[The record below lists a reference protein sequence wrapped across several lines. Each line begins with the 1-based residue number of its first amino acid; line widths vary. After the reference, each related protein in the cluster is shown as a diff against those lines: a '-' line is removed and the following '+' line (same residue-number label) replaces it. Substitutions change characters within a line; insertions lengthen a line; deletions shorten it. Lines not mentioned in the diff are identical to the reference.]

1 MSFFEHQDRA
11 RRNTQQLVG
20 LFILSLICVVLCIYG
35 AALIAFGVTGSSVT
49 VWQPELFF
57 WTAVLT
63 TGVVGLGSW
72 YKAGLLKAGGKVIA
86 KDLGGK
92 LLVPEMANP
101 AEQQLL
107 NVVEEMAI
115 AANMPVP
122 PVYVLDQ
129 EYGINA
135 FAAGHT
141 PKDAVIGITR
151 GAIEELTRDE
161 LQGVIGHEFSHILN
175 GDMRLNLKLVGLLHG
190 LLLIYIL
197 GRILFRW
204 NRLGS
209 RNEKGFNFAWFGLAL
224 IVIGSIGMLCG
235 RIIKAAVS
243 RQREFLADAS
253 AVQFTRNPAGIAE
266 ALRKIANYR
275 HSSLVHSPYA
285 EANSHLFFGTA
296 LRFNFLGDIFA
307 THPPLTQRIGRLE
320 KYGGQYR
327 SQPSRPT
334 ASSTAKAQPS
344 SGVTSGAGSNELVMG
359 LAAGIAQPTQSIPS
373 GAIAPEVSGSR
384 GSTSAAT
391 DNVPAWLAQVPGSIR
406 AGLRDP
412 AGATAIALALALD
425 FEDSALNEL
434 QTTWLKQAESAD
446 VVEEV
451 LECHQAIANIDP
463 RLRFALLDET
473 VPALRQGSGSQCQQL
488 FKTLTGLAKV
498 DGRWSWSE
506 YALYLILG
514 YRLSKPKPTDES
526 YSTLK
531 PIWSECLLVLSAL
544 AQVGQPKP
552 EDTMYAFKAGVYR
565 LPGAGQNPLPE
576 LPPACNMGELKK
588 SLDRLATASPKLK
601 QAIIEACAYMVLL
614 DNDVTL
620 HEAELMR
627 AIAVALDCALPSFL
641 SPDYRGRK
649 STKIKGSMP

>member
-20 LFILSLICVVLCIYG
+20 LFILSLICIVLAIYG
-35 AALIAFGVTGSSVT
+35 AALLTFGVAGSHLSI
-49 VWQPELFF
+49 WQPHILF
-57 WTAVLT
+57 WVAVFT
-63 TGVVGLGSW
+63 TTVVGLGSW
-72 YKAGLLKAGGKVIA
+72 YKTGLLKAGGKVIA
-86 KDLGGK
+86 QDLGGK
-92 LLVPEMANP
+92 RLVPEMANP

-107 NVVEEMAI
+107 NIVEEMAI

-122 PVYVLDQ
+122 PVYILDQ
-129 EYGINA
+129 EHGINA

-151 GAIEELTRDE
+151 GAIEELSRDE

-175 GDMRLNLKLVGLLHG
+175 GDMRLNLQLVGWLHG

-197 GRILFRW
+197 GRVLFRW
-204 NRLGS
+204 NHVGS
-209 RNEKGFNFAWFGLAL
+209 RNEKGNNFMWFGLGL

-285 EANSHLFFGTA
+285 EANSHLFFGSA
-296 LRFNFLGDIFA
+296 LRFNFFSELFA

-320 KYGGQYR
+320 KYGERSLTQAPR
-327 SQPSRPT
+327 KAQSTTATSQPS
-334 ASSTAKAQPS
+334 SNSTQHA
-344 SGVTSGAGSNELVMG
+344 TGSNELVMG
-359 LAAGIAQPTQSIPS
+359 LAGGMAQPITPERPAHSN
-373 GAIAPEVSGSR
+373 APTSR
-384 GSTSAAT
+384 SLDTEA
-391 DNVPAWLAQVPGSIR
+391 AWLATIPGSVR
-406 AGLRDP
+406 SGLQDP
-412 AGATAIALALALD
+412 AGAMAIALALALD
-425 FEDSALNEL
+425 FEDSTLND
-434 QTTWLKQAESAD
+434 QQVTWLHQAESPE
-446 VVEEV
+446 VVERI
-451 LECHQAIANIDP
+451 LDYHRAIAPINP
-463 RLRFALLDET
+463 HLRFALLDEAI
-473 VPALRQGSGSQCQQL
+473 PALRQNSAAQCQQL
-488 FKTLTGLAKV
+488 FKALTGLAKV

-526 YSTLK
+526 YSTLT
-531 PIWSECLLVLSAL
+531 PLWSECLLVLSAL

-552 EDTMYAFKAGVYR
+552 EDTVYAFKAGVYR

-588 SLDRLATASPKLK
+588 SLDRLAIATPKLK
-601 QAIIEACAYMVLL
+601 QAVVEACAYMVLL

-627 AIAVALDCALPSFL
+627 AIAVALDCALPPFL

-649 STKIKGSMP
+649 STKAKGRAV